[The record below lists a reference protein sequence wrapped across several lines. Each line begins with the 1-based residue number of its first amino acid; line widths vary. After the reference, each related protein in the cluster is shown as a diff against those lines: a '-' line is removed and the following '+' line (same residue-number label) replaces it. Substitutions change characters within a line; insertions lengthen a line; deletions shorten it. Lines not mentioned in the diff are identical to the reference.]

1 MRTQTTSNSFESD
14 DSSEGITNMT
24 FHSCYQCGDH
34 VLRARWALGYRLCLF
49 CGNDAALAEREHWTV
64 LTPHKQ
70 GAMFFTPE
78 FAVEAAKGINN
89 KGGLIK

>member
-1 MRTQTTSNSFESD
+1 MNNTSQAQQAQFKMRPVCAE
-14 DSSEGITNMT
+14 
-24 FHSCYQCGDH
+24 CGE
-34 VLRARWALGYRLCLF
+34 VFAAARRKAGYRLCLL
-49 CGNDAALAEREHWTV
+49 CGEEAAQVERKHWTV

-89 KGGLIK
+89 KGGQVK